1 MQALFGIGFLST
13 SSKALGTRLE
23 LGMGAR
29 EHYIS
34 LIVVV
39 ERARTLRENA
49 CLQVYFFLLFSSSS
63 TLTFPLMSTR
73 KITLICLICSVQSS
87 SVSKIKDGDY
97 KTLHSRLKQIVDV
110 KQHLNGLT
118 RLTKKTI
125 VVRRPISA

>member
-23 LGMGAR
+23 LGVGAR

-39 ERARTLRENA
+39 EGARTLRQNA
-49 CLQVYFFLLFSSSS
+49 CLQVYFLPSS

-87 SVSKIKDGDY
+87 SVFKIKDGDY
-97 KTLHSRLKQIVDV
+97 QTLHCRLKQIVDV

-118 RLTKKTI
+118 RLAKKTI